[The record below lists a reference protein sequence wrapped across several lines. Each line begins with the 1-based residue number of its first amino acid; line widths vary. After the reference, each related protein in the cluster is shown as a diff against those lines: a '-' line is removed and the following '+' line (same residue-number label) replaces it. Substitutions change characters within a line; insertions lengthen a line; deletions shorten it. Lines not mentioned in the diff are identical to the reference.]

1 MEKRAFAGD
10 ARHIIENSRANNLAQ
25 GDLPLYSELN
35 SGSPIPIFW
44 LVAWKAVKSH
54 KESAPIVSIS
64 AESRPRRRRQQTVR
78 LSTSCRSLSHLGARA
93 CKLAICLLRIYAI
106 PPSESY
112 TFANRTPRP
121 RHGGAA
127 LETRTARR
135 TIASHSE
142 DVQRCAYRHLLYFT
156 ALTRLPCGRRS
167 SPGIVGPRRSG
178 CAHRVESAFAHFRW
192 CVQDGGS
199 REQEELDEVLIILPS
214 DLQALTRGP
223 RSVSRLPVT
232 VCLPC
237 LEDPSQQVLMPTPHK
252 AISTTPSSCSRSF
265 PPNSLGVRPSDP
277 PRFSCSSSS
286 RTGPAD
292 LRMPLAVGLIYV
304 IMSCLLLLIAQ
315 FRRRRSDHDFSG
327 ELA

>member
-1 MEKRAFAGD
+1 MSSISLRI
-10 ARHIIENSRANNLAQ
+10 HVQIISRQ
-25 GDLPLYSELN
+25 GDLPLYYELK
-35 SGSPIPIFW
+35 SGSLIPIFW
-44 LVAWKAVKSH
+44 LVAWKAVRVS
-54 KESAPIVSIS
+54 ESQLLYHPITIVSIS
-64 AESRPRRRRQQTVR
+64 AESRPRRRRQQTTR

-93 CKLAICLLRIYAI
+93 CKLAICLLRIYAN
-106 PPSESY
+106 PPLPSPY

-156 ALTRLPCGRRS
+156 ALTRLPCARRS